1 MANISFRQASA
12 HIRNSRME
20 RITSGDKAD
29 STLEESLLSNSA
41 PPMSKA
47 KKEWL
52 GVKSM
57 LFEPFNVLTVF
68 VPIGICA
75 GVFHWSPI
83 WVFAL
88 NFMALLPLAKI
99 LGDATEELSAGLKNE
114 TLGGLL
120 NATFGNAVEMIVS
133 IQSLL
138 LNLITVVKGSLL
150 GSILSNLLL
159 VLGMSFFFGGLGRR
173 NKEQEFLETG
183 PMTNM
188 SMLLLACAAFA
199 VPTVFK
205 SSVGSEFSSS
215 VQLDDTVLSISRVA
229 SIFLLLSYIGFL
241 FFQLYTHLQVFE
253 SADDNQAEATMSIWS
268 SMLILLAST
277 VLVAVN
283 SEYLVGSI
291 EGVVSECNV
300 SASFIGVILL
310 PIIGNACEHVTS
322 VRMAIMDKPVIAIG
336 IAVGSSTQIALFV
349 IPFAVIVGWC
359 MGVPMDLD
367 FNALS
372 VAILVLSVLITLS
385 ILVDGKSNWLEGLM
399 LQLTYLIIAVAFWY
413 DPSSDFAAP
422 GASQ

>member
-1 MANISFRQASA
+1 MANISLRQASA
-12 HIRNSRME
+12 HIRNSRMD
-20 RITSGDKAD
+20 RLASGDKAD
-29 STLEESLLSNSA
+29 SSLEEALLSSSA
-41 PPMSKA
+41 PPMSA
-47 KKEWL
+47 ARKEWL
-52 GVKSM
+52 GIKSM
-57 LFEPFNVLTVF
+57 LFEPFNALVVF

-75 GVFHWSPI
+75 GIFQWSPLWI
-83 WVFAL
+83 FTT
-88 NFMALLPLAKI
+88 NFMALLPLANI

-133 IQSLL
+133 IQSLM

-199 VPTVFK
+199 VPTVIPHHHHF
-205 SSVGSEFSSS
+205 GSNTS

-241 FFQLYTHLQVFE
+241 FFQLYTHLEVFE
-253 SADDNQAEATMSIWS
+253 SEDDNQAEATMSIWS
-268 SMLILLAST
+268 SMLILLVST

-283 SEYLVGSI
+283 SEFLVGSI

-359 MGVPMDLD
+359 MGVHMDLD

-372 VAILVLSVLITLS
+372 VAILVLSVMITLS

-413 DPSSDFAAP
+413 DPSSDFGAP
-422 GASQ
+422 GAPQ